1 MPEMKG
7 QSPELFAGEGA
18 RLLLTAAIEEEVT
31 EFLQRRPYERS
42 SNSRGYR
49 NGHRER
55 QVSCGAGEIESAVPR
70 VSDSSEPF
78 RSQLLGAWQRRSK
91 LLEEVIPLL

>member
-7 QSPELFAGEGA
+7 RSPELFAGEGA

-31 EFLQRRPYERS
+31 EFLQRRPYERN

-55 QVSCGAGEIESAVPR
+55 QVSCGAGEIGLAVPR
-70 VSDSSEPF
+70 LS
-78 RSQLLGAWQRRSK
+78 LQRRTFSFSVAWC
-91 LLEEVIPLL
+91 LAASQ